1 TAVKTL
7 PPVAGVSAL
16 EQATSK
22 TITATIPEKMRGIFR
37 INLFFGSDPRHAIRF
52 KVKP

>member
-1 TAVKTL
+1 
-7 PPVAGVSAL
+7 VAGVSAL

-37 INLFFGSDPRHAIRF
+37 IGLFFYGTASHQKRLMG
-52 KVKP
+52 VSY